1 MANNISLLGLNNYE
15 FRVYS
20 TLIEL
25 GTSSASTLAK
35 KSNVPF
41 GRVYDILNSLEMKGL
56 VRIIPE
62 KTKKFIATS
71 PENFIDLINKSVS
84 ELNLLKE
91 NFTNLKNKQEERNGE
106 IIEVGRGL
114 HSFLD
119 IVKKRPEPKKN
130 LFTFRDDARYNPH
143 WEASIKKNRKEGI
156 KTLGLIDRNSDSL
169 ENINRI
175 KKIYPNLRHFK
186 NDGAGFQ
193 VIDEDFVI
201 LNLRKSDTV
210 LTIKDASFAKLM
222 KKLFLLAYK
231 NSENLDK

>member
-1 MANNISLLGLNNYE
+1 MSNNISLLGLNNYE

-20 TLIEL
+20 TLMEF

-62 KTKKFIATS
+62 KTKKFMATS
-71 PENFIDLINKSVS
+71 PENFIDLINKGVS
-84 ELNLLKE
+84 ELNKLKE
-91 NFTNLKNKQEERNGE
+91 DFTNLKNKHEKINSEV
-106 IIEVGRGL
+106 IEVGRGI
-114 HSFLD
+114 HSFID
-119 IVKKRPEPKKN
+119 IVKKRPEPKKT

-143 WEASIKKNRKEGI
+143 WEASIKKNRKEGV

-169 ENINRI
+169 ENIKKI
-175 KKIYPNLRHFK
+175 KKIYPNLKHFD

-193 VIDEDFVI
+193 VVDEDFVI

-210 LTIKDASFAKLM
+210 LMIKDESFAKLM

-231 NSENLDK
+231 NSEEL